1 MKINGINKYMVLVL
15 VLVMVLIAGGTY
27 AWYVIGITDN
37 SQYNGSSKC
46 FTVNYSHGS
55 DISGVIDMS
64 STYTGGKSTTITISV
79 PASCTDVNAK
89 IYLHTNSSSSYN
101 FKLNQSSRNAAK
113 VTLVKSGSNPV
124 TTTLNGAED
133 LLLTSF
139 DISAGGS
146 ATYTAYFWVD
156 GAIAGDSWA
165 SASYSGYLYT
175 TYTQK

>member
-1 MKINGINKYMVLVL
+1 MKINGINKYMIVVLI
-15 VLVMVLIAGGTY
+15 LVMVLIVGGTY
-27 AWYVIGITDN
+27 AWYVIGTTDK
-37 SQYNGSSKC
+37 SQYNGSTKC
-46 FTVNYSHGS
+46 FSVNYSHGS
-55 DISGVIDMS
+55 DISGIIDMS

-79 PASCTDVNAK
+79 PTSCADVTAK
-89 IYLHTNSSSSYN
+89 IYLHTNSSASDV
-101 FKLNQSSRNAAK
+101 FKRATNNASN
-113 VTLVKSGSNPV
+113 VTLVKSGAHPI
-124 TTTLNGAED
+124 TTTLNGAKD

-156 GAIAGDSWA
+156 GAIATNTWA

>member
-27 AWYVIGITDN
+27 AWYVIGATDN

-79 PASCTDVNAK
+79 PASCADVNAK
-89 IYLHTNSSSSYN
+89 IYLHTNSSSSN
-101 FKLNQSSRNAAK
+101 KFKLSSNNAAK
-113 VTLVKSGSNPV
+113 VTLVKSGSTAT
-124 TTTLNGAED
+124 TTTLNASED
-133 LLLTSF
+133 LVLTSF

-156 GAIAGDSWA
+156 GAIATNTWA
-165 SASYSGYLYT
+165 SAKYSGYLYT

>member
-15 VLVMVLIAGGTY
+15 VLTMVLIAGGTY
-27 AWYVIGITDN
+27 AWYVIGATDN

-46 FTVNYSHGS
+46 FSVNYSHGS
-55 DISGVIDMS
+55 DISGIIDMS

-79 PASCTDVNAK
+79 PTSCADVNAK
-89 IYLHTNSSSSYN
+89 IYLHTNSSSSSV
-101 FKLNQSSRNAAK
+101 FKQASNNAAK
-113 VTLVKSGSNPV
+113 VTLVKSGANPI
-124 TTTLNGAED
+124 TTTLNASED
-133 LLLTSF
+133 LVLTSF
-139 DISAGGS
+139 DISAGSS

-156 GAIAGDSWA
+156 GAIAGNSWA

>member
-15 VLVMVLIAGGTY
+15 VLTMVLIAGGTY
-27 AWYVIGITDN
+27 AWYAIGATDN

-64 STYTGGKSTTITISV
+64 STYTGGKSTTIAISV
-79 PASCTDVNAK
+79 PASCADVTAK
-89 IYLHTNSSSSYN
+89 IYLHTNSSSSNN
-101 FKLNQSSRNAAK
+101 FKLSSNNAAK
-113 VTLVKSGSNPV
+113 VTLVKSGSTAT
-124 TTTLNGAED
+124 TTTLNSSTD

-139 DISAGGS
+139 DVSAGGS

-156 GAIAGDSWA
+156 GAIAGNTWA
-165 SASYSGYLYT
+165 RASYSGYLYT

>member
-1 MKINGINKYMVLVL
+1 MKINGINKYIILVL
-15 VLVMVLIAGGTY
+15 VLVTVLVIGSTY
-27 AWYVIGITDN
+27 AWYAVGATDN

-89 IYLHTNSSSSYN
+89 IYLHTNSSSSTA
-101 FKLNQSSRNAAK
+101 FKQASSNAGK
-113 VTLVKSGSNPV
+113 VTLVKSGSNPI
-124 TTTLNGAED
+124 TTTLNGVED

-156 GAIAGDSWA
+156 GAIAGNSWA

>member
-15 VLVMVLIAGGTY
+15 VLAMVLIAGGTY
-27 AWYVIGITDN
+27 AWYVIGATDN

-55 DISGVIDMS
+55 DISGIIDMS

-79 PASCTDVNAK
+79 PTSCADVNAK
-89 IYLHTNSSSSYN
+89 IYLHTNSSASDV
-101 FKLNQSSRNAAK
+101 FKQASNNASK
-113 VTLVKSGSNPV
+113 VTLVKSGSTPI
-124 TTTLNGAED
+124 TTTLNASED
-133 LLLTSF
+133 LVLTSF
-139 DISAGGS
+139 DISAGSS

-156 GAIAGDSWA
+156 GAIAGNSWA

>member
-15 VLVMVLIAGGTY
+15 VLVMVLVIGGTY

-37 SQYNGSSKC
+37 SQYNGSTKC

-79 PASCTDVNAK
+79 PASCANVTAK
-89 IYLHTNSSSSYN
+89 IYLHTNSGSSSV
-101 FKLNQSSRNAAK
+101 FKQASSNAGK
-113 VTLVKSGSNPV
+113 VTLVKSGANPI
-124 TTTLNGAED
+124 TTTLNGGTD

-139 DISAGGS
+139 DVNAGSS

-156 GAIAGDSWA
+156 GAIATNTWA

>member
-15 VLVMVLIAGGTY
+15 VLTMVLIAGGTY
-27 AWYVIGITDN
+27 AWYVIGANDN

-64 STYTGGKSTTITISV
+64 STYTGGKNTTITISV
-79 PASCTDVNAK
+79 PTSCADVNAK
-89 IYLHTNSSSSYN
+89 IYLHTNSSSSSV
-101 FKLNQSSRNAAK
+101 FKQASNNAAK
-113 VTLVKSGSNPV
+113 VTLVKSGSTPD
-124 TTTLNGAED
+124 TTTLNASTD

-156 GAIAGDSWA
+156 GAIATNTWA

>member
-1 MKINGINKYMVLVL
+1 MKINGLNKYMVLVL
-15 VLVMVLIAGGTY
+15 VLAMVLIAGGTY
-27 AWYVIGITDN
+27 AWYVIGVTDN

-55 DISGVIDMS
+55 DISGIIDMS

-79 PASCTDVNAK
+79 PTSCADATAK
-89 IYLHTNSSSSYN
+89 IYLHTNSSASDVFKQASS
-101 FKLNQSSRNAAK
+101 NAGK
-113 VTLVKSGSNPV
+113 VTLVKSGANPI
-124 TTTLNGAED
+124 TTTLNASED
-133 LLLTSF
+133 LVLTSF
-139 DISAGGS
+139 DISAGSS

-156 GAIAGDSWA
+156 GAIAGNSWA

>member
-1 MKINGINKYMVLVL
+1 MKINGINKYIILVL
-15 VLVMVLIAGGTY
+15 VLVMVLVIGSTY

-79 PASCTDVNAK
+79 PSSCADVNAK
-89 IYLHTNSSSSYN
+89 IYLHTNSSSSSV
-101 FKLNQSSRNAAK
+101 FKQASNNAAK
-113 VTLVKSGSNPV
+113 MTLVKSGAAPI
-124 TTTLNGAED
+124 TTTLNASED
-133 LLLTSF
+133 LVLTSF
-139 DISAGGS
+139 DVSAGGS

-156 GAIAGDSWA
+156 GAIAGNSWA

>member
-15 VLVMVLIAGGTY
+15 VLTMVLIAGGTY
-27 AWYVIGITDN
+27 AWYVIGASDN

-79 PASCTDVNAK
+79 PASCADVNAK
-89 IYLHTNSSSSYN
+89 IYLHTNSSSSYK
-101 FKLNQSSRNAAK
+101 FKLSLDNAAK
-113 VTLVKSGSNPV
+113 VTLVKSGSTPI
-124 TTTLNGAED
+124 TTTLNASED

-156 GAIAGDSWA
+156 GAIATNTWA

>member
-27 AWYVIGITDN
+27 AWYVIGATDN

-55 DISGVIDMS
+55 DISGIIDMS

-79 PASCTDVNAK
+79 PSSCANVTAK
-89 IYLHTNSSSSYN
+89 IYLHTNSSSSSV
-101 FKLNQSSRNAAK
+101 FKQAFRNAGK

-124 TTTLNGAED
+124 TTSLNGAED

-139 DISAGGS
+139 DITAGGS

-156 GAIAGDSWA
+156 GAIADNSYG

>member
-15 VLVMVLIAGGTY
+15 VLTMVLIAGGTY
-27 AWYVIGITDN
+27 AWYVIGATDN
-37 SQYNGSSKC
+37 SQYNGSTKC
-46 FTVNYSHGS
+46 FSVNYSHGS
-55 DISGVIDMS
+55 DISGIIDMS

-79 PASCTDVNAK
+79 PTSCANVTAK
-89 IYLHTNSSSSYN
+89 IYLHTNSGSSSV
-101 FKLNQSSRNAAK
+101 FKQASSNAGK
-113 VTLVKSGSNPV
+113 VTLVKSGANPI
-124 TTTLNGAED
+124 TTTLNASTD

-139 DISAGGS
+139 DVNAGGS

-156 GAIAGDSWA
+156 GAIAGNSWA

>member
-15 VLVMVLIAGGTY
+15 ILVMVLIVGGTY

-79 PASCTDVNAK
+79 PASCADVNAK
-89 IYLHTNSSSSYN
+89 IYLHTNSGSDSV
-101 FKLNQSSRNAAK
+101 FKQVFRNAGK
-113 VTLVKSGSNPV
+113 VTLVKSGFNPV

-146 ATYTAYFWVD
+146 ATYTAYFWID
-156 GAIAGDSWA
+156 GAIADNSYG

>member
-15 VLVMVLIAGGTY
+15 VLVMALIAGGTY
-27 AWYVIGITDN
+27 AWYAIGVTDN
-37 SQYNGSSKC
+37 SQYNGTSKC

-64 STYTGGKSTTITISV
+64 STYTGGKSTTITISI
-79 PASCTDVNAK
+79 PASCANVTAK
-89 IYLHTNSSSSYN
+89 IYLHTNSSASNVFKQASS
-101 FKLNQSSRNAAK
+101 NAGK
-113 VTLVKSGSNPV
+113 VTLVKSGANPI
-124 TTTLNGAED
+124 TTTLNASTD

-139 DISAGGS
+139 DVGAGGS

-156 GAIAGDSWA
+156 GAIATNTWA

>member
-15 VLVMVLIAGGTY
+15 VLAMVLIAGGTY
-27 AWYVIGITDN
+27 AWYVIGATDN

-79 PASCTDVNAK
+79 PSSCADVNAK
-89 IYLHTNSSSSYN
+89 IYLHTNSSASDV
-101 FKLNQSSRNAAK
+101 FKQALNNAAK

-124 TTTLNGAED
+124 TTTLNASTD

-139 DISAGGS
+139 DVNAGGS

-156 GAIAGDSWA
+156 GALTGNYWA

>member
-1 MKINGINKYMVLVL
+1 MKINGINKYMILVL
-15 VLVMVLIAGGTY
+15 TLVMVLVIGSTY
-27 AWYVIGITDN
+27 AWYVIGTTDN
-37 SQYNGSSKC
+37 SQYNGSTKC

-79 PASCTDVNAK
+79 PASCADVNAK
-89 IYLHTNSSSSYN
+89 IYLHTNSSSSSV
-101 FKLNQSSRNAAK
+101 FKQASSNAGK
-113 VTLVKSGSNPV
+113 VTLVKSGANPI
-124 TTTLNGAED
+124 TTTLNASTD

-139 DISAGGS
+139 DVNAGGS

-156 GAIAGDSWA
+156 GAIATNTWA

>member
-1 MKINGINKYMVLVL
+1 MKLNRINKYMVLAL
-15 VLVMVLIAGGTY
+15 ILVMVLVIGGTY
-27 AWYVIGITDN
+27 AWYAVGTTDN
-37 SQYNGSSKC
+37 SQYNGTSKC

-79 PASCTDVNAK
+79 PTSCADVNAK
-89 IYLHTNSSSSYN
+89 IYLHTNSSASSV
-101 FKLNQSSRNAAK
+101 FKQASNNAGK
-113 VTLVKSGSNPV
+113 ITLVKSGANPI
-124 TTTLNGAED
+124 TTSLNGGAD

-139 DISAGGS
+139 DVSAGSS
-146 ATYTAYFWVD
+146 ATYTVYFWVD
-156 GAIAGDSWA
+156 GAIATNTWA

>member
-1 MKINGINKYMVLVL
+1 MKINRINKYMVLVL
-15 VLVMVLIAGGTY
+15 VLAMVLIAGGTY
-27 AWYVIGITDN
+27 AWYVIGATDN

-55 DISGVIDMS
+55 DISGIIDMS

-79 PASCTDVNAK
+79 PTSCADVNAK
-89 IYLHTNSSSSYN
+89 IYLHTNSSASDV
-101 FKLNQSSRNAAK
+101 FKQASNNAAK
-113 VTLVKSGSNPV
+113 VTLVKSGANPI
-124 TTTLNGAED
+124 TTTLNASED
-133 LLLTSF
+133 LVLTSF
-139 DISAGGS
+139 DISAGSS

-156 GAIAGDSWA
+156 GAIAGNSWA

>member
-15 VLVMVLIAGGTY
+15 VLTMVLIAGGTY
-27 AWYVIGITDN
+27 AWYVIGATDN

-64 STYTGGKSTTITISV
+64 SAYTGGKSTTITISV
-79 PASCTDVNAK
+79 PTSCTDVNAK
-89 IYLHTNSSSSYN
+89 IYLHTNSSSNYN
-101 FKLNQSSRNAAK
+101 FRLSSNNAAK
-113 VTLVKSGSNPV
+113 VTLVKSGSNPI

-156 GAIAGDSWA
+156 GAIATNTWA